1 MHIFPIYMYTYSC
14 TCTCMYSTLYG
25 HIPADLNNP
34 ETPLSSVKGGTEE
47 VSARDRQSSSV
58 QKQLE
63 NVENNLPFSDTDTD
77 RKSFK

>member
-1 MHIFPIYMYTYSC
+1 
-14 TCTCMYSTLYG
+14 MYSTLYG

-34 ETPLSSVKGGTEE
+34 ETPPSSVKGGTEE

-77 RKSFK
+77 RKSLIVTSYMYSVHSICVLYVQ